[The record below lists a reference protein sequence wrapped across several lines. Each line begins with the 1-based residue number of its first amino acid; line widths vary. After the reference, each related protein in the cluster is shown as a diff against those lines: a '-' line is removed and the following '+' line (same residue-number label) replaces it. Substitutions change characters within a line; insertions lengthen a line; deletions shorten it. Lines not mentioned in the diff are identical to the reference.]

1 MEPSYFQRSDYLNSR
16 VKHILI
22 ESLIKRECLDSSFSH
37 SSYRGEEIS
46 FDKSCTSDLNSSEI
60 LSVIPPL
67 IKSENPSRPSSS
79 CSTKSSNLQAYKYQ
93 DSSIPDSYFTS
104 INNISLK
111 TIKAYE
117 KAQNSGNLECLLYS
131 FLIIFTGIKRN
142 ADVLHSV
149 VLMRNK
155 AFSIFKGF
163 LSVPGNFIKSLR
175 GIPRIIRQK
184 RLSLNDLKK
193 SLAWFNMSSMENLG
207 IYASL
212 YEFVKETLAY
222 SRKFYCVPIV
232 FDENKTP
239 LSVKDNKGPNKVE
252 KNHFYAKNTQKNTE
266 VSIVFTESADED
278 SENTLRPT
286 HARKKS
292 LKNPK
297 MCSYTS
303 KFKDK
308 NNSFLMNSRIVQKSK
323 DAFTKYWQGNKNKY
337 TSITENKLKQV
348 FDVFQDFQNYIGH
361 EITGEGA
368 KIIQQDIA
376 VKLSE

>member
-1 MEPSYFQRSDYLNSR
+1 MESSYFQRSDYLNSR
-16 VKHILI
+16 VKHMLI

-37 SSYRGEEIS
+37 SSYRGEDNS
-46 FDKSCTSDLNSSEI
+46 FDKSITTDLNSSEI

-67 IKSENPSRPSSS
+67 IKSKNPSRPSSS
-79 CSTKSSNLQAYKYQ
+79 CSAKSSNLQAYKYQ
-93 DSSIPDSYFTS
+93 DSSISDSYFTS
-104 INNISLK
+104 INSITLK

-117 KAQNSGNLECLLYS
+117 KTQNSGNLECLLYS

-142 ADVLHSV
+142 ADVLHGV
-149 VLMRNK
+149 ILMRNK

-175 GIPRIIRQK
+175 GIPRVIRLK

-193 SLAWFNMSSMENLG
+193 SLAWFNMVSIEDLG

-232 FDENKTP
+232 FNECKGP
-239 LSVKDNKGPNKVE
+239 LSVKDNKGPNKIE
-252 KNHFYAKNTQKNTE
+252 KNHFYVKNMQKNTE
-266 VSIVFTESADED
+266 MSIVLTESADED

-292 LKNPK
+292 LKNSK
-297 MCSYTS
+297 MCSYAS

-308 NNSFLMNSRIVQKSK
+308 NANFLLNSRIVQKSK
-323 DAFTKYWQGNKNKY
+323 DAFAKYWQGNKDKY
-337 TSITENKLKQV
+337 TNLTENKLKQV
-348 FDVFQDFQNYIGH
+348 FDVFQDFQNSIGY
-361 EITGEGA
+361 EIAGEGA

-376 VKLSE
+376 AKFAE